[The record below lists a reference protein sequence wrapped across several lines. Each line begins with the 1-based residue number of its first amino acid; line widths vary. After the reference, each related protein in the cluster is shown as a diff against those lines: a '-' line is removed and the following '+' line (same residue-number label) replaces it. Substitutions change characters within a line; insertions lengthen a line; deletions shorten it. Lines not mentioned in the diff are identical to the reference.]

1 MERIM
6 LNIEDGKFVTVTFKK
21 KDGSIRTLTGR
32 SGVKKYLKGGKSTLD
47 PNKFFI
53 LYSVQDKG
61 YRAIAKDRILAVKS
75 HGEVYDP
82 YHLWD

>member
-1 MERIM
+1 M
-6 LNIEDGKFVTVTFKK
+6 LDINDGKFVTVTFRK
-21 KDGSIRTLTGR
+21 KDGSIRTITGR

-75 HGEVYDP
+75 HGSIYDP

>member
-1 MERIM
+1 M
-6 LNIEDGKFVTVTFKK
+6 LDINDGKFVTVTFRK

-47 PNKFFI
+47 PDKFFI

-61 YRAIAKDRILAVKS
+61 YRAIAKDRIMAIKS
-75 HGEVYDP
+75 HGSIYDP